1 MSGQKT
7 HQNETRRDVGSE
19 RAHHAIAGQHW
30 SKFIYFIHFSFSDF
44 PPAFS
49 VKNTHTSLLYKQL
62 ASSSSTSSFSF
73 SSSSFVPLLASK
85 HFLLLETI
93 QHSSLFPLSLVSF
106 SLFYISLFFFFFALQ
121 LQLGIISMF
130 LLPSCISLF
139 FLYLFTFFL
148 IILLLFFL
156 LFLRRSQVE
165 GLCSRLNLVLGCRS
179 IKSSSRGSFAEYSWE
194 EEEAVGRWNRL
205 EWNRVV
211 WLSARQ
217 MTPTLLPLV
226 PSSSST
232 SCV

>member
-62 ASSSSTSSFSF
+62 ASSSSTSSFSSSSSSSSSFSSSSF

-130 LLPSCISLF
+130 LLPSSISLF
-139 FLYLFTFFL
+139 FSIFVYFLFNHIAL
-148 IILLLFFL
+148 ILPI
-156 LFLRRSQVE
+156 
-165 GLCSRLNLVLGCRS
+165 
-179 IKSSSRGSFAEYSWE
+179 ISSSLSSCRALQSTQLGARLPIDKKQFSRISRRVFLGGGGSGPVE
-194 EEEAVGRWNRL
+194 
-205 EWNRVV
+205 
-211 WLSARQ
+211 
-217 MTPTLLPLV
+217 
-226 PSSSST
+226 
-232 SCV
+232 